1 MNTDRPIFR
10 VLMTTDTVGGVW
22 TFTLEL
28 CAGLAARG
36 VEVLLAS
43 MGAPVRPAQR
53 EQIEALAGVT
63 LHESTF
69 ALEWMRDPWLDVA
82 RAGEWLWSL
91 EQDFRP
97 DVIHLNGFAH
107 AVLPWSAPVVVTA
120 HSCVLSWWSAVK
132 HEPIPSS
139 WQRYE
144 EMVRTGLHAA
154 TWVTAPTRWMLEE
167 LIRHYGPLH
176 SASVVANGRQP
187 LLTAAS
193 EKEPFILSV
202 GRIWDEAKNIGALEP
217 IAADLPWP
225 IRIAGDATAPDGTQH
240 RYSILRM
247 LGSLSSAELAAWY
260 ARASIYVLPA
270 CYEPFGLSILE
281 AASARCALVLG
292 DIPSLRELW
301 QGAAEF
307 APPHDP
313 HALRAALLGLINNPT
328 RREELVGAAAKR
340 AQAFSS
346 EQTTQAYLQLYER
359 LSGEFF
365 ARSESS
371 ASSFLP

>member
-1 MNTDRPIFR
+1 MNTDRPISR
-10 VLMTTDTVGGVW
+10 VLMTTDTIGGVW

-28 CAGLAARG
+28 CAGFTARG

-53 EQIEALAGVT
+53 RQIEALPGVT

-69 ALEWMRDPWLDVA
+69 ALEWMPDPWLDVA

-107 AVLPWSAPVVVTA
+107 AALPWSAPVLVTA

-132 HEPIPSS
+132 REPIPGS

-144 EMVRTGLHAA
+144 QMVRAGLHAA
-154 TWVTAPTRWMLEE
+154 TWITAPTRWMLEE
-167 LIRHYGPLH
+167 LIRNYGAMHNL
-176 SASVVANGRQP
+176 SVIANGRQP
-187 LLTAAS
+187 LLT
-193 EKEPFILSV
+193 EMGTKEPFILSV
-202 GRIWDEAKNIGALEP
+202 GRIWDEAKNIGSLEP

-225 IRIAGDATAPDGTQH
+225 VRIAGDATAPDGTQH
-240 RYSILRM
+240 HYAILRM
-247 LGSLSSAELAAWY
+247 LGTLSSRDLAAWY
-260 ARASIYVLPA
+260 ACASIYVLPA
-270 CYEPFGLSILE
+270 RYEPFGLSILE

-307 APPHDP
+307 VPPDDP
-313 HALRAALLGLINNPT
+313 QALRAALLGLINNPK
-328 RREELVGAAAKR
+328 RRDELAEAAAAR
-340 AQAFSS
+340 ACLYSADR
-346 EQTTQAYLQLYER
+346 TTQAYLDLYER
-359 LSGEFF
+359 LASEFTT
-365 ARSESS
+365 RPGSS